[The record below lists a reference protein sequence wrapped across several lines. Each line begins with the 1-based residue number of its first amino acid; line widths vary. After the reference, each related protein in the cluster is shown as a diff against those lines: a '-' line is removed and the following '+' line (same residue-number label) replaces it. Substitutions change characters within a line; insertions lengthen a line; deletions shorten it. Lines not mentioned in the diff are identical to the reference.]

1 MFAKALSRTDV
12 HLWKFHYLLAVLSA
26 YARHRALILIGAA
39 AHAET
44 AGSADR
50 PIGSGQRQNEHKC
63 EY

>member
-12 HLWKFHYLLAVLSA
+12 HLWKFHYLLAVLFA
-26 YARHRALILIGAA
+26 NTIQCALVLIGAA

-50 PIGSGQRQNEHKC
+50 PIGSGQRQNEHEC
-63 EY
+63 EC